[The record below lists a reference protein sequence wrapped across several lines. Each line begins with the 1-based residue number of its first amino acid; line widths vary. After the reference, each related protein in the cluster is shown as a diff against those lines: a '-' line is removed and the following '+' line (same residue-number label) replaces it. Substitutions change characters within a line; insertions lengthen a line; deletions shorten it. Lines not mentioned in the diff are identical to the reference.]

1 MAKNMYAD
9 FKKKLDR
16 IENHIA
22 EEVAPQANELLKESV
37 RYSLI
42 DWYNDYTPQSYE
54 RTYNFMKIL
63 DSTKTRGKGNVL
75 RFSVDSGAMDS
86 YVGWFGQSLQP
97 STAFDY
103 MFMDG
108 EHGHGKWMISI
119 FKEGSTTEFK
129 DLTDYFGEIADIWDE
144 MSQKQQND
152 FLLKAFG
159 RTQAQAGAA
168 LIQNYKGVTK
178 ALDEM
183 EQSAGSSDKEME
195 TIEQSLEYRIN
206 ALKETWVGTI
216 QQMVDRGDLG
226 TIVDGLTKLSEGI
239 GFVTGN
245 LGLLKTAALGIATA
259 LSFKNVGECN
269 YIS

>member
-103 MFMDG
+103 MFKMCIRD
-108 EHGHGKWMISI
+108 
-119 FKEGSTTEFK
+119 
-129 DLTDYFGEIADIWDE
+129 
-144 MSQKQQND
+144 
-152 FLLKAFG
+152 
-159 RTQAQAGAA
+159 
-168 LIQNYKGVTK
+168 
-178 ALDEM
+178 
-183 EQSAGSSDKEME
+183 
-195 TIEQSLEYRIN
+195 RIN
-206 ALKETWVGTI
+206 G
-216 QQMVDRGDLG
+216 
-226 TIVDGLTKLSEGI
+226 
-239 GFVTGN
+239 
-245 LGLLKTAALGIATA
+245 
-259 LSFKNVGECN
+259 
-269 YIS
+269 

>member
-63 DSTKTRGKGNVL
+63 DSTRTRGKGNVL
-75 RFSVDSGAMDS
+75 HFSVDSGAMDS
-86 YVGWFGQSLQP
+86 YVGWFDQSLQP

-108 EHGHGKWMISI
+108 EHGHGKWM
-119 FKEGSTTEFK
+119 
-129 DLTDYFGEIADIWDE
+129 
-144 MSQKQQND
+144 MH
-152 FLLKAFG
+152 
-159 RTQAQAGAA
+159 
-168 LIQNYKGVTK
+168 
-178 ALDEM
+178 
-183 EQSAGSSDKEME
+183 
-195 TIEQSLEYRIN
+195 QSLPLYMYVERDIESGFGSRLDKIINNRIDQI
-206 ALKETWVGTI
+206 LRK
-216 QQMVDRGDLG
+216 
-226 TIVDGLTKLSEGI
+226 
-239 GFVTGN
+239 
-245 LGLLKTAALGIATA
+245 
-259 LSFKNVGECN
+259 
-269 YIS
+269 

>member
-1 MAKNMYAD
+1 MKLAKNIYAD

-63 DSTKTRGKGNVL
+63 DSTRTRGKGNIL

-108 EHGHGKWMISI
+108 EHGHRKWIMHQSLPPYMYVERDIES
-119 FKEGSTTEFK
+119 G
-129 DLTDYFGEIADIWDE
+129 FGGRLDDIIN
-144 MSQKQQND
+144 K
-152 FLLKAFG
+152 
-159 RTQAQAGAA
+159 R
-168 LIQNYKGVTK
+168 
-178 ALDEM
+178 
-183 EQSAGSSDKEME
+183 
-195 TIEQSLEYRIN
+195 IEQILR
-206 ALKETWVGTI
+206 K
-216 QQMVDRGDLG
+216 
-226 TIVDGLTKLSEGI
+226 
-239 GFVTGN
+239 
-245 LGLLKTAALGIATA
+245 
-259 LSFKNVGECN
+259 
-269 YIS
+269 

>member
-1 MAKNMYAD
+1 MKFLEVVKLAKNMYAD

-63 DSTKTRGKGNVL
+63 DSTRTRGKGNVL

-108 EHGHGKWMISI
+108 EHGHGKLMMHQSLPLYMYVERDIES
-119 FKEGSTTEFK
+119 G
-129 DLTDYFGEIADIWDE
+129 FG
-144 MSQKQQND
+144 
-152 FLLKAFG
+152 G
-159 RTQAQAGAA
+159 R
-168 LIQNYKGVTK
+168 
-178 ALDEM
+178 LD
-183 EQSAGSSDKEME
+183 KIIKKR
-195 TIEQSLEYRIN
+195 IEQILI
-206 ALKETWVGTI
+206 
-216 QQMVDRGDLG
+216 
-226 TIVDGLTKLSEGI
+226 
-239 GFVTGN
+239 
-245 LGLLKTAALGIATA
+245 
-259 LSFKNVGECN
+259 
-269 YIS
+269 